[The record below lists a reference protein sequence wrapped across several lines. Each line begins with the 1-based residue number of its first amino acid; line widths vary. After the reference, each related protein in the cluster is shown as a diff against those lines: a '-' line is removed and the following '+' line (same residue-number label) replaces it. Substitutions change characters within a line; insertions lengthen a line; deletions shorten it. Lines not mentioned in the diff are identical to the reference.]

1 MAIKGKGKTRGRKA
15 VAPAPKPVLVTRKP
29 PIWRRK
35 WLIYSLIVVIVL
47 GTGYAIYAT
56 VHASSRRSFEA
67 KQRSAVSKF
76 TERVTSNV
84 PPQGTSAGGST
95 LFLFPDASTEL
106 DSLASGKTK
115 PADSLATAKDWA
127 AQAKTSGDAIE
138 AIPIDRLIPADLEAG
153 SGAERAKGLTRIALS
168 NAQFLMVQGLRTY
181 EQAFAVWQTAAGP
194 DVPEATR
201 KALTQEASQ
210 LAGTANSLFSK
221 GWTQFV
227 TVRHQVGLPT
237 LGNFSPPQPSPSP
250 SPSPSASASA
260 SPEVSPSASP
270 SG

>member
-15 VAPAPKPVLVTRKP
+15 VAPAPRPVLVTRKP

-35 WLIYSLIVVIVL
+35 WLISSFIVVLVL

-56 VHASSRRSFEA
+56 VHASSQRSFDA
-67 KQRSAVSKF
+67 KQRAAVSTF

-84 PPQGTSAGGST
+84 PAQGTSVGGST
-95 LFLFPDASTEL
+95 LFLFPDASTEF
-106 DSLASGKTK
+106 DDLASGKTA

-127 AQAKTSGDAIE
+127 GQAKTSADAIE
-138 AIPIDRLIPADLEAG
+138 AIPVDRLIPADLTVG
-153 SGAERAKGLTRIALS
+153 SGAQRAAGLTRAALS

-181 EQAFAVWQTAAGP
+181 EHAFAVWQTAAGP
-194 DVPEATR
+194 DVPKATR
-201 KALTQEASQ
+201 ASLAHEASQ
-210 LAGTANSLFSK
+210 LADTASALFSK
-221 GWTQFV
+221 GWTEFV

-237 LGNFSPPQPSPSP
+237 LGSFSPPQPSPSP
-250 SPSPSASASA
+250 SASA
-260 SPEVSPSASP
+260 SPSPTGSPSASP